1 MDGKPNQSSD
11 LITEPVKEES
21 LLDKLIFFFQNTFL
35 GHGDANYER
44 KKLLRKVKKELKTL
58 VPPVYNPSNHT
69 ITSHF
74 AELIFD
80 IYRFTNPLK
89 AILNFEESKLDK
101 SRMEQFFV
109 EIHLDENQKNI
120 IQQLNQEEFAKILE
134 EEGIKGLDQKINNIL
149 HQLQNSISREQIMAI
164 NTNFTRLIELSRLAN
179 FDMYQLLRRF
189 APALKENVITD
200 PPKFREVD
208 GRYLID
214 ELKELSELI
223 YSMNLRGDFIKPLG
237 ILGQAK
243 GKQILPDSDIKKLI
257 VLLINLVKNNYLPL
271 MTGFI
276 LKNPFFRPIRN
287 QKTEN
292 LVQNYMK
299 DLLLATKKIR
309 DLVVDLLRKR
319 RINQLTEE
327 LFGTSQIRAIEHY
340 TEALDD
346 LFQKAK
352 VETYSFVQSL
362 NFLKYFLMEKYN
374 RYIRENLNQL
384 LLHGDFIDQQLRND
398 VSESH
403 HECNGLIKSILAL
416 DQSLDGSAERGI
428 KIKVLLKKAHSEATG
443 QRILND
449 FIEAINEEAHLIT
462 FKAIKSFTLITST
475 LKLIA
480 EDYKTGSQKTVTNIR
495 AIGGPD
501 NKELMSQLVK
511 SFNDMTKL
519 LVLIKAVHPPEYLQ
533 LENDET

>member
-1 MDGKPNQSSD
+1 MDSKPDQSSTP
-11 LITEPVKEES
+11 ITEPIREES
-21 LLDKLIFFFQNTFL
+21 LLDRLIFFFQNTFL
-35 GHGDANYER
+35 GRGDAKYER

-58 VPPVYNPSNHT
+58 IPPVYNTSNHT

-74 AELIFD
+74 AELLFE

-89 AILNFEESKLDK
+89 AILSFEQSKLDK
-101 SRMEQFFV
+101 SRVEQFFV
-109 EIHLDENQKNI
+109 EIHLNETQKNI
-120 IQQLNQEEFAKILE
+120 IHQLNQEEFAKILE
-134 EEGIKGLDQKINNIL
+134 EEGVKGLDQKINDIL
-149 HQLQNSISREQIMAI
+149 HQLQNSITREQIIAI
-164 NTNFTRLIELSRLAN
+164 NANFTQLIELSRLAE

-214 ELKELSELI
+214 ELKELSERV
-223 YSMNLRGDFIKPLG
+223 YSMNLREDFIKPLSIFG
-237 ILGQAK
+237 DYK
-243 GKQILPDSDIKKLI
+243 GKQILPDSDIKKL
-257 VLLINLVKNNYLPL
+257 VLLLNNMVKSNYLPL
-271 MTGFI
+271 ITGYI
-276 LKNPFFRPIRN
+276 LKDPFFRAVRN

-299 DLLLATKKIR
+299 DLLLTTKKLR
-309 DLVVDLLRKR
+309 DQVVNLLRKH

-327 LFGTSQIRAIEHY
+327 LFGTSQIRTIEHY

-352 VETYSFVQSL
+352 VETFSFVQGL

-449 FIEAINEEAHLIT
+449 FIQSINEEAHLIT
-462 FKAIKSFTLITST
+462 FKATKSFTLITST

-480 EDYKTGSQKTVTNIR
+480 EDYKTGTQKTVTNIR
-495 AIGGPD
+495 AVGGPD

-511 SFNDMTKL
+511 GFNDMTKL

-533 LENDET
+533 L